1 VIFTVTQVSPD
12 CRLVGR
18 FGVSGHRGV
27 NRVRF
32 SGRVGRKV
40 LEPGTYKI
48 TARTRRGQ
56 AVQRVTIVVVNGEAP
71 SLSQI
76 AAARTQ
82 NVCRATVGFT
92 SGDSGMSG
100 FTSGAASLP
109 ALGEPSQE
117 SHSASGATNGTNSHS
132 GILGSAVEKTAR
144 ALQPALIAL
153 LVAAILLLGVAS
165 LPRVAFVEPRFNDVL
180 ARHRGEIAGLG
191 AVALVA
197 VVIAFLVG

>member
-1 VIFTVTQVSPD
+1 VIFTVTQVAPS
-12 CRLVGR
+12 CRLIGR
-18 FGVSGHRGV
+18 FAVSGHAGV

-32 SGRVGRKV
+32 AGRVGRKV
-40 LEPGTYKI
+40 LEAGTYRI

-56 AVQRVTIVVVNGEAP
+56 AVQRVTIVVVNGQAP

-82 NVCRATVGFT
+82 NVCRATGSFA
-92 SGDSGMSG
+92 SGDSGILG

-109 ALGEPSQE
+109 AFGGPSQE
-117 SHSASGATNGTNSHS
+117 SHSASGATKGTPHS
-132 GILGSAVEKTAR
+132 GVLASTVEKTAR

-153 LVAAILLLGVAS
+153 LAAAILLLGLAS
-165 LPRVAFVEPRFNDVL
+165 LPRVAFAEPRFNDVL